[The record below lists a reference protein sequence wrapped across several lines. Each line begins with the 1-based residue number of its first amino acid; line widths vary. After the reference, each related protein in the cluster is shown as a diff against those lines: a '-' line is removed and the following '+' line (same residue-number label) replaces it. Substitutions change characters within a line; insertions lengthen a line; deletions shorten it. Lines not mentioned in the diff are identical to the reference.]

1 MSSWNGDSLAFELI
15 RSCSWTP
22 GRSAC
27 FVHQGTVRREIF
39 AAPFRDRVIH
49 HWIMERIGPILDRRL
64 IDDCYSCRT
73 GRGTLFGI
81 RRAQKFLRSCT
92 QGFSRP
98 CWTLRLDI
106 SGYFMAIDRQILW
119 SILER
124 HLSSHAGVWD
134 DPCLLQALRQVVF
147 HDPTADCHL
156 HGPASDW
163 EHLPRDKSLFFSK
176 PGCGLPI
183 GNLTSQWFANIYLN
197 ELDQFVKRDLGIRY
211 YGRYVDDLLLLHADR
226 DVLLGIVPVIR
237 DFLASRLHL
246 VLHPRKIHLQPA
258 SHGFAFLG
266 AYILPHRT
274 YIGRRTKG
282 NFQRAM
288 SAWREYGRALER
300 AGVRLRS
307 PTAPPIVYTV
317 KPVSKLCQFLSL
329 EQAMPPVG
337 ERSRTAGGN
346 TTAHFTEQAFRCVRD
361 SYLGLLGHFD
371 CYRLASTAPLI
382 PDPSPP
388 GTGGEG
394 RTSPP
399 SPLSDKRRGGVWC
412 CVVAAAASPSPL
424 VGEGWPLRG
433 RGEACK
439 AAPRPR

>member
-1 MSSWNGDSLAFELI
+1 MPFLSETEEGDSLAFELFAAWQAARRHKRNTRGALEFELDAERNLFALAEEI
-15 RSCSWTP
+15 HSCSWTP

-49 HWIMERIGPILDRRL
+49 HWIMECIGPILDLRL

-119 SILER
+119 SLLER

-134 DPCLLQALRQVVF
+134 DPCLFQALRQVVF

-226 DVLLGIVPVIR
+226 DVLHASISPIR
-237 DFLASRLHL
+237 QFLSDRLHL
-246 VLHPRKIHLQPA
+246 TLHPRKIHLQPA

-288 SAWREYGRALER
+288 SAWREYGQKLER

-307 PTAPPIVYTV
+307 PTA
-317 KPVSKLCQFLSL
+317 Q
-329 EQAMPPVG
+329 
-337 ERSRTAGGN
+337 
-346 TTAHFTEQAFRCVRD
+346 FTEQAFRSVRD

-371 CYRLASTAPLI
+371 CHRLAS
-382 PDPSPP
+382 
-388 GTGGEG
+388 
-394 RTSPP
+394 RY
-399 SPLSDKRRGGVWC
+399 
-412 CVVAAAASPSPL
+412 
-424 VGEGWPLRG
+424 
-433 RGEACK
+433 
-439 AAPRPR
+439 